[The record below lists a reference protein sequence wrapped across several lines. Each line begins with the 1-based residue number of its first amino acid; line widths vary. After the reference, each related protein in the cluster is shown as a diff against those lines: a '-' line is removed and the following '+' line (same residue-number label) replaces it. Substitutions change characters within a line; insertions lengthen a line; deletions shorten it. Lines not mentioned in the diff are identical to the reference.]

1 MVFDES
7 KASPLKQFAL
17 QDVRETVSDAHLK
30 LISMVTDLSDEDL
43 KIVYPLVERLIGGQG
58 VRGQCSET

>member
-1 MVFDES
+1 MAFDES

-17 QDVRETVSDAHLK
+17 QDVRETVSGEHLK

-43 KIVYPLVERLIGGQG
+43 MIVFPLVERLIGGHHAT
-58 VRGQCSET
+58 ETD